1 MKTNN
6 EHLILAY
13 AMDELNNQTL
23 VDQSSNQF
31 NAIVH
36 GQLAVVN
43 EDGRTGLKF
52 SCENEGFIELPK
64 DILNTCERFTAMCW
78 IKPQE
83 IKMWQ
88 RIFDFGPQHDQNFFF
103 TLKGAAE
110 APMLCLL
117 FCSSSP

>member
-43 EDGRTGLKF
+43 ED
-52 SCENEGFIELPK
+52 
-64 DILNTCERFTAMCW
+64 
-78 IKPQE
+78 
-83 IKMWQ
+83 
-88 RIFDFGPQHDQNFFF
+88 
-103 TLKGAAE
+103 
-110 APMLCLL
+110 
-117 FCSSSP
+117 